1 MSRPRRE
8 RGAMESL
15 LQITYLLEVFVIF
28 FASLVAFG
36 LKVVPW
42 WAVALGALGLVVLLA
57 VAALGARYP
66 WGYLVGALAQ
76 LALVATGIL
85 VSLMFVVGTVFVGIF
100 LFCLFKGQQLDRNK
114 AAWFA
119 AQTKENNA

>member
-1 MSRPRRE
+1 VSRPRRE

-15 LQITYLLEVFVIF
+15 LQIVYLLEVFVIF
-28 FASLVAFG
+28 FAGLVAFG

-42 WAVALGALGLVVLLA
+42 WVVLLGALALVALLT
-57 VAALGARYP
+57 VAALGAAHP
-66 WGYLVGALAQ
+66 WGYIVGAFAQ

-100 LFCLFKGQQLDRNK
+100 LFCLLKGQQLDRNK
-114 AAWFA
+114 AAYFA
-119 AQTKENNA
+119 AQSKENNA